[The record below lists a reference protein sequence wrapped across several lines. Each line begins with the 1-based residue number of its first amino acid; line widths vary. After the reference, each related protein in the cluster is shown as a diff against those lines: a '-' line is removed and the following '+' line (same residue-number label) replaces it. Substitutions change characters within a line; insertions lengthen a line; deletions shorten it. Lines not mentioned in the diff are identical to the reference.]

1 MEENRPSL
9 SLDDILNQE
18 LASFMNPE
26 QEEFTYTNQAVIP
39 EQPVT
44 PDVIQ
49 ALRQNPPYIQE
60 MLQKIQD
67 MDIYAQNRGTMGLDW
82 GFQCLNEAFNG
93 LNPGLHLVAGGA
105 NTGRDLTKQKIVFVK
120 YCRLLWKPRL

>member
-1 MEENRPSL
+1 M

-18 LASFMNPE
+18 LADFMNPE
-26 QEEFTYTNQAVIP
+26 QQDAFNYTSQAVIP
-39 EQPVT
+39 NQPVT

-60 MLQKIQD
+60 MLQKIED
-67 MDIYAQNRGTMGLDW
+67 MDIYAQNRGTMGLNW

-105 NTGRDLTKQKIVFVK
+105 NTGRNLTKQKIIIVK
-120 YCRLLWKPRL
+120 YCRLRRKLRL